1 MVISTQQDLA
11 FLLLKMHQVMVF
23 PYSGMIHL
31 LILMAVGKDFS
42 LDAKSIPPYTPFPF
56 VI

>member
-11 FLLLKMHQVMVF
+11 FLLLETHQVMVF

-31 LILMAVGKDFS
+31 LILMAVEKDFS
-42 LDAKSIPPYTPFPF
+42 LDAKSIHPYTFLSF